1 MAASCGPRETDPL
14 AELEIPEP
22 TAADLLLIGDGA
34 GARALLEELPE
45 GSPERDYA
53 AAQLALADGEPR
65 QAAALLAALDDPRAE
80 YQLVRLQLAGLVRA
94 HPDEQPPP
102 GDDPALEL
110 GRGLALL
117 NAGFR
122 EDGLARLEPLDNGP
136 LGCLAQLARSRELDP
151 VEEGPERR
159 RALETAWSLTTP
171 VLRRLVFPDY
181 RRLLDERGGGRGV
194 ARELDEERGLVT
206 AASPLWDELTYWTAL
221 LSGEDRRRELAWEL
235 LAENEPTDDTA
246 RRRTLELL
254 EYSTDVPAGERARQ
268 IALALELGDLDA
280 AADELG
286 RLPDGPAAV
295 LLRGELESARGR
307 YGLSLAQ
314 YETLYGGELDGP
326 ARLYAG
332 VAQFNRGNDAAA
344 DELWIAVAA
353 TDVPTEL
360 EGTYLERDAER
371 AAAKAA
377 YYRGNLLR
385 YSSPARAAALYA
397 SALRGG
403 LEGQERARAAWRRA
417 MILAEA
423 GDFAGASRA
432 MVQAD
437 HDPAYVAH
445 CAYWVPRLAGL
456 ATGEPPP
463 EEANWSHPFYE
474 LPARRDRWWL
484 YDYSGG
490 DPAPWGGLFEGCYST
505 LGDPELD
512 LLLDLAGVGD
522 DTFFEG
528 YLAALE
534 YHRGDDPLMRAAA
547 ALARVRRRCEVGDYA
562 PAPGLEQAGRALAL
576 TDAARP
582 EGLLALPFAYP
593 LVYAEESRAAVGRV
607 PVDPLLL
614 TALAREESRFDP
626 GVVSRAGALGLTQQ
640 MPGTAALTAAE
651 LGLEDYDPRE
661 PADSLLLGAA
671 YLSRM
676 LERYDGDLLLA
687 LAAYNAGPGNA
698 DRWVAARETLP
709 PDLWLLTTPFDET
722 RRYVVRVLGS
732 YRRYRQLYGN

>member
-1 MAASCGPRETDPL
+1 M
-14 AELEIPEP
+14 
-22 TAADLLLIGDGA
+22 
-34 GARALLEELPE
+34 EELPA
-45 GSPERDYA
+45 GSPEHDYA
-53 AAQLALADGEPR
+53 AAQLALVDGEPHR
-65 QAAALLAALDDPRAE
+65 AAALLAALDEPRAE
-80 YQLVRLQLAGLVRA
+80 YQLVRLQLAGLLPTR
-94 HPDEQPPP
+94 PDEQPPP
-102 GDDPALEL
+102 GGDPALEL

-117 NAGFR
+117 QSGFR
-122 EDGLARLEPLDNGP
+122 EEGLARLEPLDDGP

-159 RALETAWSLTTP
+159 RALETAWSLATP
-171 VLRRLVFPDY
+171 ILRRLVFPDY

-194 ARELDEERGLVT
+194 ARELDEERGLVA

-235 LAENEPTDDTA
+235 LEVNAATDDAA
-246 RRRTLELL
+246 RRRALELL
-254 EYSTDVPAGERARQ
+254 QYSTDVPADERARQ

-280 AADELG
+280 AAEELG

-307 YGLSLAQ
+307 YGLALAQ
-314 YETLYGGELDGP
+314 YETLYDGAYDGP

-332 VAQFNRGNDAAA
+332 VAQFNRGNDAEAA
-344 DELWIAVAA
+344 ELWSAVGA

-385 YSSPARAAALYA
+385 YTFPARAAALYE
-397 SALRGG
+397 SALRSEPEG
-403 LEGQERARAAWRRA
+403 LESLEGKERARAAWRRA
-417 MILAEA
+417 MILAGA
-423 GDFAGASRA
+423 GDYAAASRA
-432 MVQAD
+432 MSQAA
-437 HDPAYVAH
+437 HDPAYTAH

-456 ATGEPPP
+456 AAGEPPP
-463 EEANWSHPFYE
+463 EEANWTHPFYE

-484 YDYSGG
+484 YDYA
-490 DPAPWGGLFEGCYST
+490 DADFTPWGGLLEGCHST
-505 LGDPELD
+505 LDDPELD
-512 LLLDLAGVGD
+512 LLLTLAVVGD

-547 ALARVRRRCEVGDYA
+547 ALARVRRRCEIGDYG
-562 PAPGLEQAGRALAL
+562 PAPGLDQAGRALAL
-576 TDAARP
+576 TDTASP

-593 LVYAEESRAAVGRV
+593 LVYVEELRAAVGRV

-651 LGLEDYDPRE
+651 LGLDDYDPRK